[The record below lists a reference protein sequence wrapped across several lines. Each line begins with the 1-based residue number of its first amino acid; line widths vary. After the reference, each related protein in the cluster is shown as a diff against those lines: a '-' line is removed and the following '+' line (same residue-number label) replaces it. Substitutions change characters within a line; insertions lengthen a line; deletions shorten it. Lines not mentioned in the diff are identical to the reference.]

1 MHLFPLVHHDIL
13 LFFYR
18 TKFMDIWSKRTM
30 LQYTDGL
37 IVPIFM
43 GKSGRM
49 IDVQFRHPIYS
60 LNDNELKIEL

>member
-1 MHLFPLVHHDIL
+1 
-13 LFFYR
+13 
-18 TKFMDIWSKRTM
+18 MDIWSKRTM

-43 GKSGRM
+43 GKPGRM